1 MTAKDAADKR
11 KDVGQKIM
19 CRIRGEKKT
28 LKRQH
33 RQMGLAVSGRNY
45 PASVL

>member
-19 CRIRGEKKT
+19 CRIRGKKT